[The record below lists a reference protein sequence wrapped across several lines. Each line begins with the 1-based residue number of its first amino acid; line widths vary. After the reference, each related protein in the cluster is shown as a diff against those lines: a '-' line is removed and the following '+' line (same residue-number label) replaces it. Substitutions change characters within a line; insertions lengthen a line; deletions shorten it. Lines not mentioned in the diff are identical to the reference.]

1 MERLARFLPIA
12 LCALVALLS
21 FSCAGSPVR
30 GALQEPGRWTGAPLV
45 ITRYGAVQGAEDADG
60 TWVWKAIPY
69 ARPPMGD
76 LRWRAPQDP
85 EPWTG
90 VQRQG
95 AFAAP
100 CTQYSP
106 VFKGSI
112 HGSEDCLYLNV
123 WRPRSGATGLPV
135 YVWIHGGGNSAGSAT
150 RVPDYYGSRVA
161 FRSDM
166 VFVSLNYRL
175 GPFGW
180 FTHPA
185 LREGASR
192 EDASGNYGTLDMI
205 KALKWI
211 RENILAFGGN
221 PDNVTITG
229 ESAGGFNVLSLL
241 IAAPAKGLFHRAMS
255 QSGGAITHGID
266 EADARSEKVL
276 QRLLALDGTERTP
289 ADAEARAA
297 AMGPQRIRDY
307 LRSKSDRD
315 ILRCY
320 STWAT
325 AMIDNP
331 ALLRDGVVLP
341 LEGFGVLASGDY
353 PNKVPLIVGSNKE
366 ELKLFLLLAGRIP
379 WRDDLYPAAAKYGSE
394 RWKASG
400 VDEIARR
407 LSVHADQPPVYAY
420 LFSWGAPDG
429 NGESPLPGTWGR
441 RLGAFHSLEI
451 PFFLGTDT
459 LNAAMQLIL
468 FTRQNE
474 AGRKALSN
482 AMMDYVARFA
492 RTGDP
497 NRSGAGLPAWTP
509 WVNDRGAPKCIVFDV
524 HGDKPAIAM
533 TSDELTDD
541 GVMDALKAELSEPV
555 LGRTLEYL
563 AASRMPAGIR

>member
-1 MERLARFLPIA
+1 M
-12 LCALVALLS
+12 
-21 FSCAGSPVR
+21 
-30 GALQEPGRWTGAPLV
+30 
-45 ITRYGAVQGAEDADG
+45 TRSGAVKGAQDADG

-69 ARPPMGD
+69 ARPPVGE

-90 VQRQG
+90 VQSRG
-95 AFAAP
+95 AFSAP

-106 VFKGSI
+106 VVAGSI

-135 YVWIHGGGNSAGSAT
+135 YVWIHGGGNSIGSAT
-150 RVPDYYGSRVA
+150 LVRDYYGSRVA
-161 FRSDM
+161 SRSDM

-185 LREGASR
+185 LREGASL
-192 EDASGNYGTLDMI
+192 EDASGNYGTLDII
-205 KALKWI
+205 KALRWI
-211 RENILAFGGN
+211 QENIPAFGGN

-229 ESAGGFNVLSLL
+229 ESTGGINVLSLL

-255 QSGGAITHGID
+255 QSGGAITYGID
-266 EADARSEKVL
+266 EADAKSGQVL
-276 QRLLALDGTERTP
+276 QRLPALDGTGRTR

-297 AMGPQRIRDY
+297 AMGSQRIRAY

-320 STWAT
+320 SVWAT
-325 AMIDNP
+325 GMIDNP
-331 ALLRDGVVLP
+331 AILRDGAVLP

-353 PNKVPLIVGSNKE
+353 PNKVPLMVGSNKE
-366 ELKLFLLLAGRIP
+366 ELKIFLHLAGRIP
-379 WRDDLYPAAAKYGSE
+379 WRDPLYPAAAKYGSE

-400 VDEIARR
+400 VDEIARQ
-407 LSVHADQPPVYAY
+407 LSEHADQPPVYAY

-429 NGESPLPGTWGR
+429 TGASPLPGRWGR

-459 LNAAMQLIL
+459 LNAAMQWIL
-468 FTRQNE
+468 FTRQNK

-482 AMMDYVARFA
+482 AMMDYTAGFA

-524 HGDKPAIAM
+524 RGDEPAIAM
-533 TSDELTDD
+533 TSDELTDE
-541 GVMDALKAELSEPV
+541 GVMDALRAECAEPV
-555 LGRTLEYL
+555 RGRTLEYL
-563 AASRMPAGIR
+563 AASRFPARIR